1 MAFTPIALH
10 GQGFYGT
17 HDIHI
22 PPKFTEPGVA
32 FSKDVVV
39 NGRFVHRFM
48 DRSDL
53 HTIPPPLPP
62 TKHPEF
68 ITSGIRLDILVNG
81 KPVAQLGATCT
92 TGCPVV
98 LASVTVLMGGGIP
111 SPEAIEAAAEA
122 SSSGSRS
129 ASGGGT
135 RDFPLADWANAM
147 EWYSSGLG

>member
-1 MAFTPIALH
+1 MPVTPIALH

-17 HDIHI
+17 HDIHN
-22 PPKFTEPGVA
+22 PPRFEEPGTA
-32 FSKDVVV
+32 FSPDVKV
-39 NGRFVHRFM
+39 NGRFVHRYL

-68 ITSGIRLDILVNG
+68 IISGIRPDILVNG

-98 LASVTVLMGGGIP
+98 LSSVTVFMGGGIP
-111 SPEAIEAAAEA
+111 SPEAIVEDGNPGVA
-122 SSSGSRS
+122 S
-129 ASGGGT
+129 T
-135 RDFPLADWANAM
+135 KEPFPLTDWANAM
-147 EWYSSGLG
+147 EWYSSGLE